1 MTVRRLLVLASTAL
15 AVVVLGIAAFLM
27 IIWPRPRMTVVNPG
41 AARARSSSS
50 IVPPY
55 DGKEPWALK
64 VKDMPGIKMYLD
76 PDDQV
81 ITPTILVLGSW
92 EQNETALFLRTVRPG
107 DTVVDAGAN
116 MGYYTIIGSRLVGD
130 KGKIYAF
137 EPDPS
142 NFALLEK
149 NVKLNGCTNVVLERK
164 ALSDRKGAL
173 KLFIARE
180 NRGDHRI
187 YQPQGESRSSI
198 DVEAVRLDEYI
209 KEQRAAIDVLK
220 MDVQG
225 AEGHILDGMTGLL
238 AGPKDG
244 PTIFMEVW
252 PYALKGMGTDAGEL
266 LKNLESHGY
275 TFYNVNPP
283 ERGPL
288 AQITTADLLA
298 AYPIED
304 TQAQGN
310 ILALRGGHQPPKD
323 VILRGPKDALKD

>member
-1 MTVRRLLVLASTAL
+1 MSPRRFLVLASTAL
-15 AVVVLGIAAFLM
+15 ALVVVGIAVFLA
-27 IIWPRPRMTVVNPG
+27 IIWPWPRMNVVKPG
-41 AARARSSSS
+41 SIQVPPSSS
-50 IVPPY
+50 IVPRY
-55 DGKEPWALK
+55 DGKEPWELT

-81 ITPTILVLGSW
+81 ITPTILVTGSW
-92 EQNETALFLRTVRPG
+92 EQNETALFLRTVKPG

-116 MGYYTIIGSRLVGD
+116 MGYYTIIGSRLVGE
-130 KGKIYAF
+130 KGRIYAF

-164 ALSDRKGAL
+164 ALSDRKGTL

-187 YQPQGESRSSI
+187 YQPEGESRSSI
-198 DVEAVRLDEYI
+198 DVEAVRLDEYLREH
-209 KEQRAAIDVLK
+209 KTGIDVLK

-225 AEGHILDGMTGLL
+225 AEGHILDGLTGLL
-238 AGPKDG
+238 EDRKDG

-252 PYALKGMGTDAGEL
+252 PHALRGMGTDASGML
-266 LKNLESHGY
+266 RKLESHHY

-283 ERGPL
+283 KRGPV
-288 AQITTADLLA
+288 ARITTAELLA
-298 AYPIED
+298 DYPIKD

-310 ILALRGGHQPPKD
+310 ILALRGGLQPPKD
-323 VILRGPKDALKD
+323 IILRGSKDPLKD